1 MPLPAPTNE
10 SPAKDYAAVTPSD
23 SVDIQRFRGLWVGVE
38 GDVALVSVS
47 GSVVTFKNVVG
58 LLDAG
63 GVRVND
69 TNTTATDIVALY

>member
-1 MPLPAPTNE
+1 MPLPASTNE

-23 SVDIQRFRGLWVGVE
+23 SVDIQRFRGLWVGVA

-47 GSVVTFKNVVG
+47 GSVATFKNVEG

-63 GVRVND
+63 GVRVNV